1 MKRTAIRIFLVI
13 TICSFA
19 VAVHVYFLR
28 YAGLS
33 RIAPFSTDLSFENSD
48 RDDQFK
54 DFQRRSDAC
63 LSTMFL
69 IVLFSGTSHFKMV
82 LHLASLAS
90 PLDKRILPLRC

>member
-13 TICSFA
+13 AICSFA
-19 VAVHVYFLR
+19 VAVHVYFFR

-48 RDDQFK
+48 LDDQFK
-54 DFQRRSDAC
+54 DYQRGSDAC

-69 IVLFSGTSHFKMV
+69 IVLFSGTSHSGMAP
-82 LHLASLAS
+82 HLASLAS
-90 PLDKRILPLRC
+90 PLNKRILFLLC